1 MLKNISKEKAISL
14 LRQCLGAIGSP
25 APGPITERARI
36 WSREGQFVSILE
48 PGVTAFNALV
58 NMIVD
63 AGKVDDG
70 RGVKDI
76 FSRKYLETEV
86 ESLIG
91 RLVVEA
97 ASDGRE
103 PRDLSSS
110 AITEVWKE
118 WRDKFQIPSDTA
130 VYYAVVANLVL
141 EAPVQI
147 GSVTLLPLDDEAVS
161 GLLRDI
167 GEVMDGSLGPEE
179 SRQFARQTVER
190 EFAPGFGRT
199 LARANVAGAE
209 PLRAQE
215 VFQERVREVLHCLI
229 FFSYFSPGADLHK
242 VLDFAGSVGSGRNL
256 IVRLVSGQQVSIHG
270 GRNVF
275 PCELT
280 GDRVASFNELGLG
293 RLGNI
298 LSKEPGER
306 TKLEKSCLNAITWA
320 SRGLQDEVPDSSLLK
335 LCVAMESLLL
345 SRGAEPYGKTM
356 GERAAFLLGQD
367 PEARAQIA
375 DQVAEIYKA
384 RSAVA
389 HEGHSPRVEEQLG
402 PTRFYA
408 TRSILMFLRRKWEH
422 GWQCLE
428 DFSAWCD
435 KLRFGVPESWSP
447 LAWAGEFVSVTN
459 ELLNLIEHMRLGRHG
474 FTTTVAREGATRRL
488 KRMLESAAEQAA
500 KLDEIG
506 DPQLG
511 ELLGRVDRLADQMG
525 LGRSEVTPE
534 ELAKSV
540 SSEDL
545 DAIRVILDDMAGRLL
560 EMQRDSAG

>member
-1 MLKNISKEKAISL
+1 MLKNISKDKAISL

-25 APGPITERARI
+25 APGPITERVRI

-48 PGVTAFNALV
+48 PGVSAFNALV
-58 NMIVD
+58 RMVFDRGN
-63 AGKVDDG
+63 VDDG
-70 RGVKDI
+70 RGVKEV
-76 FSRKYLETEV
+76 FSAKHVETQV
-86 ESLIG
+86 ESLIA
-91 RLVVEA
+91 RLVIKA
-97 ASDGRE
+97 AKLGQE
-103 PRDLSSS
+103 PRDLSSQ

-118 WRDKFQIPSDTA
+118 WRDNFQIPSQTA
-130 VYYAVVANLVL
+130 AYYGIVANLVVDR
-141 EAPVQI
+141 PVDI
-147 GSVTLLPLDDEAVS
+147 GTVTLLPVDDDTLN
-161 GLLRDI
+161 GLLRGI
-167 GEVMDGSLGPEE
+167 GDVMAGSLGPEE
-179 SRQFARQTVER
+179 SRQIARQTVER

-242 VLDFAGSVGSGRNL
+242 VLDFAGGVGSGRNL
-256 IVRLVSGQQVSIHG
+256 IVRLVSGQQVSVHV

-275 PCELT
+275 PCQLT

-306 TKLEKSCLNAITWA
+306 APLEKSCLNAITWA

-367 PEARAQIA
+367 PEARVQIA

-389 HEGHSPRVEEQLG
+389 HEGHSARVEEQLG
-402 PTRFYA
+402 PARFYA

-435 KLRFGVPESWSP
+435 KLRFGVPEAWSP
-447 LAWAGEFVSVTN
+447 IAWAGEYVSVTN
-459 ELLNLIEHMRLGRHG
+459 EFLNLIEHMRLGRHG

-511 ELLGRVDRLADQMG
+511 ELLGRVARQADQMG
-525 LGRSEVTPE
+525 LGRPEVTPE
-534 ELAKSV
+534 ELAESV

-545 DAIRVILDDMAGRLL
+545 DAIRGILDDMAGRLL
-560 EMQRDSAG
+560 EMQSGSAG